1 MRVFLICPSCH
12 HATASFT
19 AELLPKNDSVYE
31 IECPNGH
38 RFFANILYHEF
49 QKLFEVAVNA
59 LADNYYR
66 ESVGSFAAS
75 YERFLELF
83 IRIVMKT
90 KGTDDDK
97 LAKGWKKVSRQ
108 SERQLGAFIFL
119 YLMEFGDLPPLLG
132 QAQIELRNKVIHQGY
147 FPTKDECVNY
157 GGAVLDSIRQ
167 AIRVLD
173 SSKQHQPE
181 LHRSIN
187 DQGNFSSDSPR
198 VHCFAYPLIPTNCP
212 PTEDA
217 KTLEDMLKDAIRR

>member
-1 MRVFLICPSCH
+1 M
-12 HATASFT
+12 
-19 AELLPKNDSVYE
+19 
-31 IECPNGH
+31 
-38 RFFANILYHEF
+38 
-49 QKLFEVAVNA
+49 
-59 LADNYYR
+59 
-66 ESVGSFAAS
+66 GSFAAS

-147 FPTKDECVNY
+147 FPAKDECVNY
-157 GGAVLDSIRQ
+157 SGAVLDSIRQ

-187 DQGNFSSDSPR
+187 DQGNFSSDGPR

-217 KTLEDMLKDAIRR
+217 KTLEDMLKDAMRR